1 MRPYPTIKTFMG
13 GILKQKQ
20 HRRKSRVL
28 GLEKSVG
35 EVEKRRARVPAEE
48 KELFFKG
55 NDIVRY

>member
-1 MRPYPTIKTFMG
+1 MG